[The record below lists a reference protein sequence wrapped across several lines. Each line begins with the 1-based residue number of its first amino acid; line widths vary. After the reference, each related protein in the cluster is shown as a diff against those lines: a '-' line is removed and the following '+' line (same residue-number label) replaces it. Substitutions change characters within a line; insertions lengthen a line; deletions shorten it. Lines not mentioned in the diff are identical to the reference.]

1 MSERS
6 RSHPMD
12 MRLISIG
19 HGNILAANRIIA
31 IISPDSA
38 PVKRIVQEAR
48 ERGTLIDATY
58 GRRTRAVVIT
68 DSGHVVLSAV
78 QPETLAHRYGAREAG
93 DESTE

>member
-1 MSERS
+1 MET
-6 RSHPMD
+6 
-12 MRLISIG
+12 RLISIG
-19 HGNILAANRIIA
+19 HGNILAANRIVA

-38 PVKRIVQEAR
+38 PVKRIVQESR

-78 QPETLAHRYGAREAG
+78 QPETLAHRYATREAG

>member
-1 MSERS
+1 MET
-6 RSHPMD
+6 
-12 MRLISIG
+12 RLISIG
-19 HGNILAANRIIA
+19 HGNILAANRIVA

-38 PVKRIVQEAR
+38 PVKRIVQESR

-78 QPETLAHRYGAREAG
+78 QPETLAHRYLTREAG
-93 DESTE
+93 DDSTE

>member
-1 MSERS
+1 VEI
-6 RSHPMD
+6 
-12 MRLISIG
+12 RLISIG
-19 HGNILAANRIIA
+19 HGNILAANRIVA

-38 PVKRIVQEAR
+38 PVKRIVQESR

-78 QPETLAHRYGAREAG
+78 QPETLAHRYATQEAG
-93 DESTE
+93 DESVE

>member
-1 MSERS
+1 MET
-6 RSHPMD
+6 
-12 MRLISIG
+12 RLISIG
-19 HGNILAANRIIA
+19 HGNILAANRIVA

-38 PVKRIVQEAR
+38 PVKRIVQESR

-78 QPETLAHRYGAREAG
+78 QPETLAHRYIAREAG
-93 DESTE
+93 DDVTE

>member
-1 MSERS
+1 ME
-6 RSHPMD
+6 
-12 MRLISIG
+12 MRLINIG
-19 HGNILAANRIIA
+19 HGNILAANRIVA

-38 PVKRIVQEAR
+38 PVKRIVQESR

-78 QPETLAHRYGAREAG
+78 QPETLANRYDAREAG
-93 DESTE
+93 DDSAE